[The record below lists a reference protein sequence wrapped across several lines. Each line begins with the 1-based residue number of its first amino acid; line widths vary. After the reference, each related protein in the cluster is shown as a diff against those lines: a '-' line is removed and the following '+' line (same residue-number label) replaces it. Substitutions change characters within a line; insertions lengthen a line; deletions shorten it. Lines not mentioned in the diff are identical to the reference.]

1 MIFEMTRR
9 AAFLGV
15 AGGAVGGGVAN
26 PARPKQV
33 SALES
38 EAFTLPGSV
47 VLDYRSTING
57 VDYRMFIRPPQRL
70 DGASDPC
77 PVVVTL
83 DADYSFPICAA
94 QLEHLAARG
103 NQAPDAVL
111 VSMAYAGPR
120 PDPHGYRLN
129 RTRDYTPVHVA
140 EGGYGPDYQRES
152 GGAAQFLRSL
162 LEEALPLVDARWGG
176 NALDRTLVGHS
187 FGGLFAA
194 WTLQTRP
201 EAFRRYLMV
210 SPSLWYA
217 DDYVL
222 QNEAAGNYSPTK
234 GPTGVFLAV
243 GDHEEQANGVGHSMV
258 SQMQTFAS
266 ALASR
271 GDPDLRVRHRVFEDE
286 THASIFPAAFSTGI
300 RTLFAEGG

>member
-1 MIFEMTRR
+1 MTLEMTRR
-9 AAFLGV
+9 GAFLGATV
-15 AGGAVGGGVAN
+15 GGVAN
-26 PARPKQV
+26 LVRPV
-33 SALES
+33 RDPGRES
-38 EAFTLPGSV
+38 EPFFLPRSV
-47 VLDYRSTING
+47 VLDHRSDING
-57 VDYRMFIRPPQRL
+57 VTYRMFIRPPERR
-70 DGASDPC
+70 DGSAGLS
-77 PVVVTL
+77 PVIVTL

-140 EGGYGPDYQRES
+140 EGGYGPEYQRES
-152 GGAAQFLRSL
+152 GGAALFLRSL
-162 LEEALPLVDARWGG
+162 LEEALPRVQAQWGG
-176 NALDRTLVGHS
+176 NPQDRTLVGHS

-217 DDYVL
+217 DDL
-222 QNEAAGNYSPTK
+222 ILRNEAGGLYAPTQ
-234 GPTGVFLAV
+234 GPTRVFLAV
-243 GDHEEQANGVGHSMV
+243 GDREERADGVDHRMV
-258 SQMQTFAS
+258 SQLETFAS
-266 ALASR
+266 ALAAR

-286 THASIFPAAFSTGI
+286 THASIFPAAFSTGV
-300 RTLFAEGG
+300 RTLFAGTD